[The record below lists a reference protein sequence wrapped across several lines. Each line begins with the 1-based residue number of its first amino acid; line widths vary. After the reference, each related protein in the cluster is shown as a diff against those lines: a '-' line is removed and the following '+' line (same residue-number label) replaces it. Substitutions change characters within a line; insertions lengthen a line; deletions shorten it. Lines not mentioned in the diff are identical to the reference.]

1 MINSAVSASF
11 ETWQANASEGKDAEA
26 AAEEGSDEDDQAKLA
41 ASFGT
46 WRQAGCRCKHDQ
58 QALRRAADED
68 DQWQAGSI
76 IGHMAGD
83 CMLR

>member
-1 MINSAVSASF
+1 MINSAVSAAF

-46 WRQAGCRCKHDQ
+46 WREQLLRCKHEERHC
-58 QALRRAADED
+58 RRAADED

-76 IGHMAGD
+76 IGHMAGE
-83 CMLR
+83 CC